1 MGTEAFWIP
10 AVVSLVGAA
19 GGAANQK
26 IAADKQQNDEVAALQ
41 HQEEDRSKAQGQ
53 VSALTRQIA
62 ASTPQKTQAQA
73 TGDYVNQLRKNAA
86 GTGSA
91 SSGSALAPAVGAS
104 SRYNTDVT
112 NSQNAVSTFGNNQ
125 AGQMGSIDA
134 AVRQRQNEG
143 LALNTLGTN
152 LNTINAQ
159 SYGTNFVDQ
168 LRAQSDSQP
177 NPWVSLGSTLLQNG
191 ARGYTPNPTPKVP
204 AATPAGSLFT

>member
-1 MGTEAFWIP
+1 MGTEAVWVP
-10 AVVSLVGAA
+10 AVISAVGAL

-26 IAADKQQNDEVAALQ
+26 IAQDKQQKDEVAALQ
-41 HQEEDRSKAQGQ
+41 HQEADRSKAQGQ

-73 TGDYVNQLRKNAA
+73 TGDYVSQLRRNAA
-86 GTGSA
+86 GTGQTSA
-91 SSGSALAPAVGAS
+91 NSALAPAVGAS
-104 SRYNTDVT
+104 SRYNTGVA
-112 NSQNAVSTFGNNQ
+112 NSQNAVSAFGNTQ

-143 LALNTLGTN
+143 LALNTLGTD

-177 NPWVSLGSTLLQNG
+177 NPWVSLGTNLLQAG
-191 ARGYTPNPTPKVP
+191 ARNYTSNPTPKP
-204 AATPAGSLFT
+204 AAVKFPGSIAA